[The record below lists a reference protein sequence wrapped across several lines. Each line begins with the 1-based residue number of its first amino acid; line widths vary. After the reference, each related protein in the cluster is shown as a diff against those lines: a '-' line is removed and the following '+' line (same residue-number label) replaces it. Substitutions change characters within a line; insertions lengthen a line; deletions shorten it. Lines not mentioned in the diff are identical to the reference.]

1 MWRLLLEYKKY
12 FLFYQRPSEI
22 LNRVP
27 VGQMKRQY
35 GRGTMIESAIITAV
49 TIIMVI
55 GADSKRKA

>member
-1 MWRLLLEYKKY
+1 MWRLPLEYKKY

-22 LNRVP
+22 LKRVP